1 MKVSDFKDTNL
12 MDKLNLSNLDK
23 NLKVNDS
30 SDVSLS
36 NTDESIESRKVS
48 AIYHDENKDQIG
60 RFYLKVKRKKV
71 KRSKPK
77 IKKKDTSSNWISN
90 KRTTIIQKSQKTSSA
105 QVNLLGIRS
114 ILCLYNLN

>member
-1 MKVSDFKDTNL
+1 MKVSEFKDTNL

-60 RFYLKVKRKKV
+60 RFYLRVKRKSV
-71 KRSKPK
+71 KIQSPRLKRK
-77 IKKKDTSSNWISN
+77 LHLQIGLVAMKK
-90 KRTTIIQKSQKTSSA
+90 
-105 QVNLLGIRS
+105 L
-114 ILCLYNLN
+114 